1 MNLVKGLSVPL
12 LTALDEQG
20 RLDAASQ
27 QRLCAWAWQQG
38 RGADIFFPSGTT
50 GEWNRLSPE
59 TLRQVNEACLKAL
72 AALGPSQEGE
82 QPALWAGVTSPRLN
96 DSLANI
102 GHALQ
107 IGAQAAV
114 LAPLSITDSQDPV
127 ALFRDHITPL
137 FERVGR
143 TLPICLYDNA
153 DIAVSQE
160 RSHLRTADLKQLSRL
175 DYVLGVKVS
184 AGAKVVGNYLK
195 GARHF
200 KRAHEFGLYLG
211 NVNLAFSLFKP
222 AHGLAGALRE
232 AWFRFWLRGELPVG
246 VVSGP
251 ANLFPREWKRAWRAC
266 LAGEEG
272 LMARYQACFESLSSA
287 WRFEHQGK
295 KASKSLA
302 CMKAALESE
311 GLLAS
316 AAVASG
322 TPALEP
328 HERDAFL
335 ARYREIKQE
344 LASFAPQGWT
354 SNKEGCA

>member
-27 QRLCAWAWQQG
+27 RRLCAWAWQAG

-59 TLRQVNEACLKAL
+59 TLRQVNEECHLAL
-72 AALGPSQEGE
+72 ASLKPSLDGA
-82 QPALWAGVTSPRLN
+82 QPALWAGVTSPKTN

-102 GHALQ
+102 GNALQ
-107 IGAQAAV
+107 IGAQAGV
-114 LAPLSITDSQDPV
+114 FAPLSMVDDQDPV
-127 ALFRDHITPL
+127 VFFRDHITPL

-143 TLPICLYDNA
+143 SLPICLYDNA
-153 DIAVSQE
+153 DIAANQE
-160 RSHLRTADLKQLSRL
+160 RKHLRTADLKQLSRL
-175 DYVLGVKVS
+175 DYVLGLKVS
-184 AGAKVVGNYLK
+184 AGPKVVGNYLK

-200 KRAHEFGLYLG
+200 KRSHEFGVYLG

-222 AHGLAGALRE
+222 AHGMAGFVRE
-232 AWFRFWLRGELPVG
+232 HWFRFWLRGELPVG

-272 LMARYQACFESLSSA
+272 LMARYQACFESLSAA
-287 WRFEHQGK
+287 WRFEGKGK

-302 CMKAALESE
+302 CMKSALESE
-311 GLLAS
+311 GILAS
-316 AAVASG
+316 AAVAGG
-322 TPALEP
+322 TPELLDA
-328 HERDAFL
+328 ERQAFL
-335 ARYREIKQE
+335 SRYREIKQE